1 MVARRLYVLGLRFS
15 TRGPSTARISVRTF
29 CMHKTLRTLIS
40 DESGAQLVEY
50 GLLALLVAVVVM
62 VSVKSFGANVNT
74 LYANA
79 AGSI

>member
-1 MVARRLYVLGLRFS
+1 
-15 TRGPSTARISVRTF
+15 
-29 CMHKTLRTLIS
+29 MHKTLRTLIS